1 MIRKLVF
8 QDIQYINIFEQ
19 ITKVRASDC
28 FTYGF
33 YLIFVVPKGLLS
45 KAIGQQGNNA
55 KRLSSVLNKKLKII
69 SFSGNKEE
77 FIKDI
82 LAPIKFKE
90 LKLEGNTLSI
100 KAGPQSKALII
111 GKNSSRIKELKG
123 ILERYFKVNVIK
135 VS

>member
-19 ITKVRASDC
+19 ITKVRSSDC

-33 YLIFVVPKGLLS
+33 NLVFVVPEGYLS
-45 KAIGQQGNNA
+45 KAIGQQGVNA
-55 KRLSSVLNKKLKII
+55 KKLSSVLNKKVKII
-69 SFSGNKEE
+69 SYSGNKES
-77 FIKDI
+77 FIADI
-82 LAPIKFKE
+82 LSPIKFKE
-90 LKLEGNTLSI
+90 LKLEGTTLSI

-123 ILERYFKVNVIK
+123 ILERYFKIDVIK
-135 VS
+135 IS